1 MAHERHAQQQGL
13 ETEFLEPTL
22 LAQDRGLEAQLRETV
37 RLAVDERSDAE
48 LLRKPPQLAHRC
60 GFLLQV
66 DEMHLDAP
74 LREKPQRG
82 ACVGALADTEN
93 LHFHAPNIFP
103 ATMSPRSKII
113 AAAVL
118 FSTGGAA
125 IKWCGFG
132 AWQLAA
138 CRASIAM
145 LTILILL
152 PEARRGW
159 SWRTAVVGVAY
170 AATTLLYVQ
179 ANKHT
184 TAASAIFLQSTSPLF
199 ILLLAPWLLGEHAT
213 RRDIAQMAVMGAG
226 MALFLLGIDRPS
238 ATAPNPALGNALA
251 AVCAVTWAFT
261 VMGYRWLAGR
271 GLSVAAAAVSGN
283 AAAATLSFVMAQPL
297 AAGRPA
303 DWAVVVFL
311 GVCQLGIPY
320 LFLARAVPQLRALEV
335 GLFLLIEPVLN
346 PIWAWLVHGE
356 TPGPTTIAGGV
367 LILGATAGRMIL
379 DVKQPMRASI
389 TA

>member
-1 MAHERHAQQQGL
+1 MPNFWAKRRSSPTAAARSFRSTKWTLMRRSAKKRSAARVSELFFTPKICTSMAG
-13 ETEFLEPTL
+13 
-22 LAQDRGLEAQLRETV
+22 
-37 RLAVDERSDAE
+37 
-48 LLRKPPQLAHRC
+48 
-60 GFLLQV
+60 
-66 DEMHLDAP
+66 
-74 LREKPQRG
+74 
-82 ACVGALADTEN
+82 
-93 LHFHAPNIFP
+93 NIFH

-113 AAAVL
+113 LAAVL
-118 FSTGGAA
+118 FSSGGAA
-125 IKWCGFG
+125 IKWCSFG

-138 CRASIAM
+138 CRAALAM

-159 SWRTAVVGVAY
+159 SWRTIVVGFAY

-226 MALFLLGIDRPS
+226 MVLFLLGMDRPS
-238 ATAPNPALGNALA
+238 ATAPNPALGNVLA
-251 AVCAVTWAFT
+251 AICAVTWAFT
-261 VMGYRWLAGR
+261 VIGYRWIVTR
-271 GLSVAAAAVSGN
+271 GSSVAAAAVAGN
-283 AAAATLSFVMAQPL
+283 LTAAIVSWVMAQPL
-297 AAGRPA
+297 VGGRPA
-303 DWAVVVFL
+303 DWAVVVYL

-320 LFLARAVPQLRALEV
+320 LFLARAVPRVRALEV
-335 GLFLLIEPVLN
+335 GLFMLIEPVLN

-367 LILGATAGRMIL
+367 LILGATTGRMIL
-379 DVKQPMRASI
+379 DLKQPERASV

>member
-1 MAHERHAQQQGL
+1 
-13 ETEFLEPTL
+13 
-22 LAQDRGLEAQLRETV
+22 
-37 RLAVDERSDAE
+37 
-48 LLRKPPQLAHRC
+48 
-60 GFLLQV
+60 
-66 DEMHLDAP
+66 
-74 LREKPQRG
+74 
-82 ACVGALADTEN
+82 
-93 LHFHAPNIFP
+93 
-103 ATMSPRSKII
+103 MSPRSKII

-138 CRASIAM
+138 ARATIAM
-145 LTILILL
+145 LTILVSL

-159 SWRTAVVGVAY
+159 SWRTVVVGFAY

-226 MALFLLGIDRPS
+226 MVLFLFGIDRPS
-238 ATAPNPALGNALA
+238 ATAPNPALRNALA
-251 AVCAVTWAFT
+251 AIGAVTWAFT

-283 AAAATLSFVMAQPL
+283 VVAATFSFVMAQPL
-297 AAGRPA
+297 TSGRPT

-320 LFLARAVPQLRALEV
+320 LFLARAVPRVRALEV

-379 DVKQPMRASI
+379 DVKQPVRASI
-389 TA
+389 PA

>member
-66 DEMHLDAP
+66 DEMHLDAS

-82 ACVGALADTEN
+82 ACVSALADTEN

-159 SWRTAVVGVAY
+159 SWRTAVVGIAY

-199 ILLLAPWLLGEHAT
+199 ILLLAPWLLG
-213 RRDIAQMAVMGAG
+213 AG

-251 AVCAVTWAFT
+251 AICAVTWAFT

-320 LFLARAVPQLRALEV
+320 LFLARAVPQVRALEV

-367 LILGATAGRMIL
+367 LILGATTGRMIL
-379 DVKQPMRASI
+379 DLKQPERASV

>member
-1 MAHERHAQQQGL
+1 
-13 ETEFLEPTL
+13 
-22 LAQDRGLEAQLRETV
+22 
-37 RLAVDERSDAE
+37 
-48 LLRKPPQLAHRC
+48 
-60 GFLLQV
+60 
-66 DEMHLDAP
+66 
-74 LREKPQRG
+74 
-82 ACVGALADTEN
+82 
-93 LHFHAPNIFP
+93 
-103 ATMSPRSKII
+103 MSPRSKII

-125 IKWCGFG
+125 IKWCAFG

-138 CRASIAM
+138 FRATFAA
-145 LTILILL
+145 LTILVLL

-159 SWRTAVVGVAY
+159 TWRTVLVGFAY

-184 TAASAIFLQSTSPLF
+184 TAASAIFLQSTAPLF
-199 ILLLAPWLLGEHAT
+199 ILLLAPLLLGEHAT
-213 RRDIAQMAVMGAG
+213 RRDIAQMAVMGVG
-226 MALFLLGIDRPS
+226 MGLFLLGLDRPS
-238 ATAPNPALGNALA
+238 ATAPNPALGNLLA
-251 AVCAVTWAFT
+251 AICAVVWAVT
-261 VMGYRWLAGR
+261 VIGYRWLAAR
-271 GLSVAAAAVSGN
+271 GASVAAAAVSGN
-283 AAAATLSFVMAQPL
+283 LTAIVVALVMAQPL
-297 AAGRPA
+297 TAGRPA

-320 LFLARAVPQLRALEV
+320 LFLARAVPRVRALEV

-379 DVKQPMRASI
+379 DVRNPREPV